1 MLTGRYGLIEFRA
14 EDKHAG
20 DEKVAQ
26 GESGTLEPETWNLK
40 PGSETRVRTRR
51 RRVPTKLETWSLRPV
66 EAALGAFRPDI
77 VHLQYQTGAYGMH
90 PAVLLLPA
98 RLRRLRRDIPV
109 LVTAHDLRLPYL
121 FPRADLLRGWLT
133 GRLLDDAGAVI
144 VTNQDDAGRLAGLA
158 PPSRELYSPRRP
170 LNAQPI
176 IIPIGSNIQPAP
188 PAAYDRTAQRAA
200 TGAGPESVQIA
211 YFGLL
216 SRTKGVLELLQ
227 ALAGTA
233 AALSA
238 ADRRRLGAA
247 AGRPALC
254 CRRQRRHRGARHRG
268 ARNDHRPA
276 FRAGRFRAF
285 AGMRYRRATLCRRR
299 FVPPRKPAGS
309 AGSWPAGDHHTAARA
324 ARPTATGRCPCA
336 AAASRGCRGAARCYR
351 AAGRRWSATQNIV
364 RRRARACRRVCLACD
379 RRSSRKRVSCCA
391 EFPALKRRARTRSL
405 CGRFVSWRM
414 ALAWRTRRQY
424 SCIHARES
432 Y

>member
-1 MLTGRYGLIEFRA
+1 MRILFISAEFPPDVGGVGDYSRRLALALVDRGHDVAVLTGRYGLIEFRA

-26 GESGTLEPETWNLK
+26 GKSGTLEPETWNLK
-40 PGSETRVRTRR
+40 PGSETRVQTRR

-227 ALAGTA
+227 ALAG
-233 AALSA
+233 L
-238 ADRRRLGAA
+238 
-247 AGRPALC
+247 P
-254 CRRQRRHRGARHRG
+254 
-268 ARNDHRPA
+268 P
-276 FRAGRFRAF
+276 RFRLLIV
-285 AGMRYRRATLCRRR
+285 G
-299 FVPPRKPAGS
+299 GS
-309 AGSWPAGDHHTAARA
+309 APLPDDLRFAVDVNAAIAEHGIGERV
-324 ARPTATGRCPCA
+324 TITGPL
-336 AAASRGCRGAARCYR
+336 SEPDVSGHL
-351 AAGRRWSATQNIV
+351 
-364 RRRARACRRVCLACD
+364 LACD
-379 RRSSRKRVSCCA
+379 IAALPYADGASYRRGSLLAVLAHGLPVITTQPPAQLDPPLRDGAHVLLLPPADVGALRAAIERLAGDGQLRKTLSAGGLELVAGFAWPAIADRHESVYHAVLSSRR
-391 EFPALKRRARTRSL
+391 
-405 CGRFVSWRM
+405 
-414 ALAWRTRRQY
+414 
-424 SCIHARES
+424 
-432 Y
+432 

>member
-26 GESGTLEPETWNLK
+26 GESGTLKPETWNLK
-40 PGSETRVRTRR
+40 HDSATRNSKLETRNSN
-51 RRVPTKLETWSLRPV
+51 LETWSLRPV
-66 EAALGAFRPDI
+66 EAALEAFRPDI

-200 TGAGPESVQIA
+200 TGAGPDSVVIA

-216 SRTKGVLELLQ
+216 SRTKGVVELLQ
-227 ALAGTA
+227 ALAG
-233 AALSA
+233 L
-238 ADRRRLGAA
+238 
-247 AGRPALC
+247 P
-254 CRRQRRHRGARHRG
+254 
-268 ARNDHRPA
+268 P
-276 FRAGRFRAF
+276 RFRLLIV
-285 AGMRYRRATLCRRR
+285 G
-299 FVPPRKPAGS
+299 GS
-309 AGSWPAGDHHTAARA
+309 APLPDDLRFAVDVNAAIAEHGLGERV
-324 ARPTATGRCPCA
+324 TITGPL
-336 AAASRGCRGAARCYR
+336 SEPDVSGHL
-351 AAGRRWSATQNIV
+351 
-364 RRRARACRRVCLACD
+364 LACD
-379 RRSSRKRVSCCA
+379 IAALPYADGASYRRGSLLAVLAHGLPVITTQPPAQLDPPLRDGADVLLLPPADAGALRAAIERLAGDGQLRKTLSAGGLELVAGFAWPAIA
-391 EFPALKRRARTRSL
+391 ERHESVYHAVLSARR
-405 CGRFVSWRM
+405 
-414 ALAWRTRRQY
+414 
-424 SCIHARES
+424 
-432 Y
+432 